1 MGDVY
6 RDVASRAR
14 HPVRGGHQVWFEC
27 DVHSGPLDD
36 TCPDVTVAQAP
47 HTLAGSG
54 SPTGGRK
61 AAGRPELGRAANDNT
76 SKRLLRKLETESCG
90 DRGVAS
96 TAGLLLQAHIALLIA
111 RAPALSVEQ
120 QRCLRDLITS
130 GPAFRLRLT

>member
-1 MGDVY
+1 M
-6 RDVASRAR
+6 RAR

-47 HTLAGSG
+47 PTLAGYG
-54 SPTGGRK
+54 SPAVGRR
-61 AAGRPELGRAANDNT
+61 AAGRPDSVRVVANDNT
-76 SKRLLRKLETESCG
+76 SKRLLRQLATESCG

-96 TAGLLLQAHIALLIA
+96 TAELLLQAHIALLIA
-111 RAPALSVEQ
+111 RAPALSVAQ

-130 GPAFRLRLT
+130 GPTFRLRLT